1 MFYFLFLY
9 LFPFVIRNPLHQNK
23 QIIFCACGLR
33 IDTEVRLEDTVTY
46 MIFLLLPHNNDCRKN
61 VVRSFQRNRTRS
73 EKFV

>member
-9 LFPFVIRNPLHQNK
+9 LFPLAIRNPLHQNK

-46 MIFLLLPHNNDCRKN
+46 MVFLLLPHNGDCRKI
-61 VVRSFQRNRTRS
+61 VVRSFRRSRTRS